1 MLTEKQISNIIYY
14 GSAVLAMIPL
24 TVLYALTGVDIWAY
38 ALLSLVGSL
47 FGLKLALNDIPH
59 WVVELK
65 NIQPSEPAEPAQTTE
80 EKNPFEWLEKK
91 IVQIDE
97 QLKDKVEED
106 QGVVPSVVI
115 EERELNE
122 ADLSFLGSLGAS
134 TKKE

>member
-1 MLTEKQISNIIYY
+1 MLTEKQISNLIYY

-65 NIQPSEPAEPAQTTE
+65 NIQPSEPAQTTE

-106 QGVVPSVVI
+106 QGVVPGVVI
-115 EERELNE
+115 EEREPNE